1 MPVITINGPVGS
13 GPIEVGQRVSQLLH
27 INYVD
32 RLVFAEAAKLVG
44 SPVGVLIEEKK
55 NVLQEYFAAV
65 TYDGRAKKPV
75 IMFSDMGG
83 IDIEEVANSHPDHLS
98 RTHFSAAKPFSP
110 FTAKNAVSAV
120 GVTGRELNQLSGIVT
135 NLCKLFLE
143 RDLTLAEINPI
154 GKLEDGS
161 IIKIRVN
168 IDRAGVATNYRNSDG
183 SKHYN
188 VQASMSV
195 NVISSDRTYKL
206 SKPGMKSD
214 KSVVSKPYK

>member
-1 MPVITINGPVGS
+1 MSNNSNNDVPDEIEFKMLESNADGS
-13 GPIEVGQRVSQLLH
+13 DEVTFQ
-27 INYVD
+27 
-32 RLVFAEAAKLVG
+32 
-44 SPVGVLIEEKK
+44 
-55 NVLQEYFAAV
+55 
-65 TYDGRAKKPV
+65 
-75 IMFSDMGG
+75 
-83 IDIEEVANSHPDHLS
+83 
-98 RTHFSAAKPFSP
+98 
-110 FTAKNAVSAV
+110 
-120 GVTGRELNQLSGIVT
+120 
-135 NLCKLFLE
+135 
-143 RDLTLAEINPI
+143 
-154 GKLEDGS
+154 LEDGS

>member
-1 MPVITINGPVGS
+1 MSNNSNNGVPDEIEFKMLESNADGS
-13 GPIEVGQRVSQLLH
+13 DEVTFQ
-27 INYVD
+27 
-32 RLVFAEAAKLVG
+32 
-44 SPVGVLIEEKK
+44 
-55 NVLQEYFAAV
+55 
-65 TYDGRAKKPV
+65 
-75 IMFSDMGG
+75 
-83 IDIEEVANSHPDHLS
+83 
-98 RTHFSAAKPFSP
+98 
-110 FTAKNAVSAV
+110 
-120 GVTGRELNQLSGIVT
+120 
-135 NLCKLFLE
+135 
-143 RDLTLAEINPI
+143 
-154 GKLEDGS
+154 LEDGS

>member
-1 MPVITINGPVGS
+1 MSNNPNNDVPDEIEFKMLESNADGS
-13 GPIEVGQRVSQLLH
+13 DEVTFQ
-27 INYVD
+27 
-32 RLVFAEAAKLVG
+32 
-44 SPVGVLIEEKK
+44 
-55 NVLQEYFAAV
+55 
-65 TYDGRAKKPV
+65 
-75 IMFSDMGG
+75 
-83 IDIEEVANSHPDHLS
+83 
-98 RTHFSAAKPFSP
+98 
-110 FTAKNAVSAV
+110 
-120 GVTGRELNQLSGIVT
+120 
-135 NLCKLFLE
+135 
-143 RDLTLAEINPI
+143 
-154 GKLEDGS
+154 LEDGS